1 MLETAALAVG
11 ASFDD
16 GKLLKSMLSSR
27 FPPVISTFNWSGIAE
42 ANVGK
47 RGKIALATSSP
58 SMDPLGF

>member
-47 RGKIALATSSP
+47 RVGCYCLAVAMQSAS
-58 SMDPLGF
+58 